1 MILTFT
7 TAGGVTGLRCL
18 AAVAGGDGRDGG
30 WGRMGVPGE
39 TALQWWIE
47 WVIPCDNPYSRSP
60 AQAVF
65 RHWQHIKRPER
76 VEEGLVS
83 LYVDFGLPG
92 KLKVAGTFYGCK
104 VVVFFGWG
112 FPLDTPS
119 KVKSYRYVSK
129 GHHWGGQ
136 NALIPQESS
145 IFDGPGHGHLRWT
158 TGRQTSP
165 AHPKDLS

>member
-104 VVVFFGWG
+104 VVVF
-112 FPLDTPS
+112 LDGDSPS
-119 KVKSYRYVSK
+119 
-129 GHHWGGQ
+129 
-136 NALIPQESS
+136 IPPQ
-145 IFDGPGHGHLRWT
+145 R
-158 TGRQTSP
+158 
-165 AHPKDLS
+165 